1 MKIVGVVGDM
11 PKGCEGTDVVEV
23 GRSRRELR
31 EPQGEGDI
39 VHVEQ
44 GRTVARS
51 KRKQPCRWSLTT
63 SVEVRCMKKKNGT
76 TWMRSGEIEDA
87 TIAE

>member
-1 MKIVGVVGDM
+1 MKNVGVVGDL

-31 EPQGEGDI
+31 EPQGGGDI

-51 KRKQPCRWSLTT
+51 VGNSSADGARLRQWK
-63 SVEVRCMKKKNGT
+63 
-76 TWMRSGEIEDA
+76 
-87 TIAE
+87 